1 MNRSSAPILPPM
13 LSRTAQ
19 VADWFAREIRSGRL
33 PSGER
38 LPTEQELIGQFKV
51 SRTVIREAMASLRSE
66 GLVISRQGSGVFV
79 ADHSANPTF
88 RIMSD
93 ELRSLLDVQN
103 VLQLRLAVEVE
114 AVGIAAEKRTDEDL
128 DQMSQFLEKIDRS
141 VASGGSAIDAD
152 FAFHRAIST
161 ATGNPYFERFMHFL
175 GPVVIPRQSVRPQS
189 ETPDQRRLYLEQV
202 QLEHRA
208 IYHAIERRDVES
220 ARLTLRRHLEASRER
235 YRRMF
240 ELRSNK

>member
-1 MNRSSAPILPPM
+1 M

-19 VADWFAREIRSGRL
+19 VAGWFAREIRSGRL

-66 GLVISRQGSGVFV
+66 GLVVSRQGSGVFV
-79 ADHSANPTF
+79 ADHSATSTF
-88 RIMSD
+88 RIISD
-93 ELRSLLDVQN
+93 EVRSLLDVQN

-114 AVGIAAEKRTDEDL
+114 AVGIAAEKRTDADL
-128 DQMSQFLEKIDRS
+128 AQMSQFLEKIDQS
-141 VASGGSAIDAD
+141 IAAGGSAIDAD

-189 ETPDQRRLYLEQV
+189 ETPEQRRLYLEQV
-202 QLEHRA
+202 QLEHRG

>member
-1 MNRSSAPILPPM
+1 M

-33 PSGER
+33 RSGEK

-66 GLVISRQGSGVFV
+66 GLVLSRQGSGVFV
-79 ADHSANPTF
+79 ADHSASPTF

-93 ELRSLLDVQN
+93 EVRSLLDVQN

-114 AVGIAAEKRTDEDL
+114 AVGIAAEKRTGEDL
-128 DQMSQFLEKIDRS
+128 AQMQQYLAKIDES
-141 VASGGSAIDAD
+141 IAAGGSAIDAD

-161 ATGNPYFERFMHFL
+161 ATRNPYFERFMYFL
-175 GPVVIPRQSVRPQS
+175 GPVVIPRQSVRPRS
-189 ETPDQRRLYLEQV
+189 ETPEQRRAYLEQV
-202 QLEHRA
+202 QLEHRG
-208 IYHAIERRDVES
+208 IYQAIERQDVES

-240 ELRSNK
+240 ELQPAK

>member
-1 MNRSSAPILPPM
+1 M

-33 PSGER
+33 GRGER
-38 LPTEQELIGQFKV
+38 LATEQELIGQFKV

-66 GLVISRQGSGVFV
+66 GLVVSRQGSGVFV

-93 ELRSLLDVQN
+93 EVRSLVDVQN

-128 DQMSQFLEKIDRS
+128 AQMLGFLEKIDQS
-141 VASGGSAIDAD
+141 IAAGGSAVDAD
-152 FAFHRAIST
+152 FGFHLAIST
-161 ATGNPYFERFMHFL
+161 ATGNPYFERFMYFL
-175 GPVVIPRQSVRPQS
+175 GPVVIPRQSVRPQH
-189 ETPDQRRLYLEQV
+189 ETAEQRRQYLNQV
-202 QLEHRA
+202 QLEHRG
-208 IYHAIERRDVES
+208 IYEAIEQRDVER
-220 ARLTLRRHLEASRER
+220 ARRSLRRHLEASRER
-235 YRRMF
+235 YRQMF
-240 ELRSNK
+240 ELRPMA